1 MSKKAKALPTTPP
14 IQPAPAPPRVSLRR
28 LEELE
33 AAAAL
38 DRMCAAR
45 PLKPPAMPNLANR
58 TRSAGA
64 IELAREI
71 RAGVYT
77 P

>member
-1 MSKKAKALPTTPP
+1 LTA
-14 IQPAPAPPRVSLRR
+14 PAPAERVSLRR

-33 AAAAL
+33 AAAEL

-45 PLKPPAMPNLANR
+45 PLKPPALVAR
-58 TRSAGA
+58 DLRYRSAGA

>member
-1 MSKKAKALPTTPP
+1 
-14 IQPAPAPPRVSLRR
+14 VSLRR